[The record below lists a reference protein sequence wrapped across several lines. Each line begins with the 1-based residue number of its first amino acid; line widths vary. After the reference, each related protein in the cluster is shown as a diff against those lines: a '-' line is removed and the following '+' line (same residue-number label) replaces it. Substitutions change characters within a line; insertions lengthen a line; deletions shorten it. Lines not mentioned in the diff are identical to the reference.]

1 MTIDLCRISAL
12 PLITTSR
19 LTFLESVYIIRKGEK
34 YLQPTIQEVKQL
46 HPTVK
51 VNQLTK
57 LQKIKK
63 NLIRDKYLYLMLI
76 PFIAWYVI
84 FQYKPM
90 YGLQIAFKDYSL
102 FRGIAESPW
111 VGFENFTR
119 FFESEY
125 FLRTLKNTA
134 LISFYSLIFGFPAP
148 ILLALLLNEIKN
160 AMFKKTVQTLTY
172 LPHFIS
178 IVVVAG
184 IVTNFLAPTNGLVN
198 IVIDKFGGEKVYFLT
213 EPGYFR
219 SIFIGMGIW
228 KDVGFNAI
236 IYLAAIAGINPQ
248 LYEAAK
254 MDGANR
260 WKQVWHVTIP
270 CLIPTIVILFIINIG
285 NFLEVGYEA
294 IILLYQPSTY
304 ETADVINTYVY
315 RAGLVGGQYEIG
327 AAAGLFNSV
336 IGLILVVTAN
346 KISKKLTQNGLW

>member
-1 MTIDLCRISAL
+1 MQSSIQTEQPRSEVRQVRMTR
-12 PLITTSR
+12 
-19 LTFLESVYIIRKGEK
+19 
-34 YLQPTIQEVKQL
+34 
-46 HPTVK
+46 
-51 VNQLTK
+51 
-57 LQKIKK
+57 LQKIKR

-76 PFIAWYVI
+76 PFILWYII

-102 FRGIAESPW
+102 FKGIADSPW
-111 VGFENFTR
+111 VGFENFVR

-125 FLRTLKNTA
+125 FLRTLKNTV
-134 LISFYSLIFGFPAP
+134 LISFYGLIFGFPAP
-148 ILLALLLNEIKN
+148 IILALLLNEVKH
-160 AMFKKTVQTLTY
+160 MTFKKTVQTMTY

-198 IVIDKFGGEKVYFLT
+198 IVIDKFGGEKTYFLT

-260 WKQVWHVTIP
+260 WKQIWHVTIP
-270 CLIPTIVILFIINIG
+270 CIIPTIVILFIINIG

-315 RAGLVGGQYEIG
+315 RAGLQGGQYEIG

-336 IGLILVVTAN
+336 VGLILVVLAN